1 MLVATIAGRDLTFES
16 RKLPIACEYDPQL
29 MISEDRQEDID
40 GIWEEVHYRG
50 ENLLQTMLGVMPKL
64 TLLLSPQGTVHAKT
78 IYSAVNVLRRVPPG
92 PVFALLSTEA
102 CFVPMGGGYWTFDEA
117 LV

>member
-1 MLVATIAGRDLTFES
+1 
-16 RKLPIACEYDPQL
+16 
-29 MISEDRQEDID
+29 
-40 GIWEEVHYRG
+40 WEEVHYRG
-50 ENLLQTMLGVMPKL
+50 ESLLQTMVGMMPKL
-64 TLLLSPQGTVHAKT
+64 TTLSPQGTVHAKT

-102 CFVPMGGGYWTFDEA
+102 CFVPMGGGYWTFDQA